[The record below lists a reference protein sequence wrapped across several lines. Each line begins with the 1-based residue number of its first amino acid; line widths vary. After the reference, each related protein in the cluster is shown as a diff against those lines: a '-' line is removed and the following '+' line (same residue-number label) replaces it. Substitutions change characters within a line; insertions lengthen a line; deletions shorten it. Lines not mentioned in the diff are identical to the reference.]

1 MNEMITFISDYLG
14 VDKSELNEN
23 TDLQNDL
30 GLSSFDVMDL
40 SCELEEEFNIKIDTE
55 KLAELH
61 NIGSMAKLLQN

>member
-14 VDKSELNEN
+14 VENYELNEN
-23 TDLQNDL
+23 TAIQKDV
-30 GLSSFDVMDL
+30 GLSSCDVMDL

-55 KLAELH
+55 KLAEVH

>member
-14 VDKSELNEN
+14 VDKSELN

-30 GLSSFDVMDL
+30 GLSSFDIMDL

-55 KLAELH
+55 KLAEVH